1 MIYFV
6 IKLSFAEVFIL
17 LLLAIRVNRS
27 AENVFS
33 PHSHFHCLPTVYR
46 SINLSSWIEQLKAG
60 EPVRV
65 VRLLN
70 LQVVDRGPFQ
80 VVRLVQVA
88 QLMKLHLI
96 RDTMAFG

>member
-1 MIYFV
+1 M
-6 IKLSFAEVFIL
+6 L

-27 AENVFS
+27 PENVF
-33 PHSHFHCLPTVYR
+33 PPFSHFHCLPTVYR

-60 EPVRV
+60 EPVPV

-70 LQVVDRGPFQ
+70 LRVVDRGPFQ
-80 VVRLVQVA
+80 VVRLVRVA